1 MIPLTSHPLSR
12 RNDRRNEETRFSTIG
27 DNIKLLIDR
36 PDGNYCFRL
45 HEDRV
50 YYVSEEIMRKATNVA
65 RENLIS
71 IGTCIGK
78 FTKTRKFR
86 LHITALDFMAPYAKY
101 KIWVKPA
108 GEQSFLYGNH
118 ILKSGLGRI
127 TENTPQ
133 YQGVIVYSMNDLP
146 LGFGATSR
154 STQDCRRANPTD
166 IICFHQA
173 DVGEYLRSED
183 TLT

>member
-1 MIPLTSHPLSR
+1 MRPLTE
-12 RNDRRNEETRFSTIG
+12 EETRSVFEKLANYIG

-36 PDGNYCFRL
+36 PDGNFCFRL
-45 HEDRV
+45 HQERV
-50 YYVSEEIMRKATNVA
+50 YYISEEIMRKATNIG
-65 RENLIS
+65 RDNLIS
-71 IGTCIGK
+71 VGTCIGK
-78 FTKTRKFR
+78 FTKTRRFR

-101 KIWVKPA
+101 KLWVKPS

-118 ILKSGLGRI
+118 ILKASLGRI

-133 YQGVIVYSMNDLP
+133 YQGVIIYSMSDLP

-166 IICFHQA
+166 IVCFHQA
-173 DVGEYLRSED
+173 DVGEYLRSEN

>member
-1 MIPLTSHPLSR
+1 MRPLTE
-12 RNDRRNEETRFSTIG
+12 EETQSVFEKLAKYIG

-36 PDGNYCFRL
+36 PDRNYCFRL
-45 HEDRV
+45 HDDRV
-50 YYVSEEIMRKATNVA
+50 YYVSEEIMRKATNIA

-86 LHITALDFMAPYAKY
+86 LHITALDFMAPYAKS
-101 KIWVKPA
+101 KIWMKPA

-118 ILKSGLGRI
+118 LLKSGLGRI

-146 LGFGATSR
+146 LVFGATSR
-154 STQDCRRANPTD
+154 STQDCRQANPTD
-166 IICFHQA
+166 IVCFHQA
-173 DVGEYLRSED
+173 GFGEYLRSED